1 MGNVFVSIKDI
12 DTSEVKWI
20 DARFSLADADEG
32 KRLYKE
38 SHISS
43 AVHWDL
49 NGDLSDLTK
58 KDGRQPMP
66 SKESLVELFRRSG
79 LNIEDKILVYDNG
92 GSPFATR
99 AWWFLQ
105 YAGFENA
112 FIVVEGFE
120 EMKASGFPVDN
131 EKPQPKKSSI
141 NPEWNESIYA
151 SREFVE
157 KTVAGKTANQLVD
170 ARAANRYRGD
180 VEPLDRVA
188 GHIPGALNFDWEQL
202 KNDGKFQFNE
212 SIKEKLSD
220 LADPKQKVTVYC
232 GSGITASPLYAML
245 SHYGHENIRLYVG
258 SYSDWVS
265 KEDAQVEK
273 G

>member
-1 MGNVFVSIKDI
+1 LSEVFVSIKNI
-12 DTSEVKWI
+12 DTSEIKWI
-20 DARFSLADADEG
+20 DARFFLADANEG

-38 SHISS
+38 SHVSE

-49 NGDLSDLTK
+49 NNDLSDLTR

-66 SKESLVELFRRSG
+66 SKESLIELFRSSG
-79 LNIEDKILVYDNG
+79 LNIEDRILVYDDG

-112 FIVVEGFE
+112 SIVVEGFE
-120 EMKASGFPVDN
+120 EIKESGIPVDN
-131 EKPQPKKSSI
+131 ETPIPKKSSV
-141 NPEWNESIYA
+141 NPIWNESIYA

-157 KTVAGKTANQLVD
+157 DTVAGGTGNLLVD

-188 GHIPGALNFDWEQL
+188 GHIPGAFNFDWEQM
-202 KNDGKFQFNE
+202 KSDGKFQFDE

-220 LADPKQKVTVYC
+220 LTDNQKVTVYC
-232 GSGITASPLYAML
+232 GSGVTASPLYAML
-245 SHYGHENIRLYVG
+245 SHYGHEDIRLYVG

-265 KEDAQVEK
+265 KEDARVEK

>member
-1 MGNVFVSIKDI
+1 MSNVFVSIKDI

-20 DARFSLADADEG
+20 DARFSLADANEG
-32 KRLYKE
+32 KRFYKE
-38 SHISS
+38 SHVSG
-43 AVHWDL
+43 AMHWDL
-49 NGDLSDLTK
+49 NDDLSDLTK
-58 KDGRQPMP
+58 RDGRQPMP

-79 LNIEDKILVYDNG
+79 LNIEDTILVYDDG

-112 FIVVEGFE
+112 SVVVEGFE
-120 EMKASGFPVDN
+120 EIKESSVPVDN
-131 EKPQPKKSSI
+131 ETPIPKKTAV
-141 NPEWNESIYA
+141 NPNWNESIYA

-157 KTVAGKTANQLVD
+157 ETVAGRTSNLLVD
-170 ARAANRYRGD
+170 ARAANRYRGEI
-180 VEPLDRVA
+180 EPLDRVA
-188 GHIPGALNFDWEQL
+188 GHIPGAFNFDWEQL
-202 KNDGKFQFNE
+202 KSDGKFQFDQ

-220 LADPKQKVTVYC
+220 LADSNQKVTVYC
-232 GSGITASPLYAML
+232 GSGVTASPLYAML
-245 SHYGHENIRLYVG
+245 SHYGYENIRLYVG

>member
-1 MGNVFVSIKDI
+1 MSIVFVSIKDI
-12 DTSEVKWI
+12 DTSDVKWI
-20 DARFSLADADEG
+20 DARFSLADSDEG
-32 KRLYKE
+32 KRLYKD
-38 SHISS
+38 SHVSG

-49 NGDLSDLTK
+49 NDDLSDLTK

-66 SKESLVELFRRSG
+66 SKKSLVETFRRSG
-79 LNIEDKILVYDNG
+79 LNIEDRVLVYDDG

-112 FIVVEGFE
+112 SIIIEGF
-120 EMKASGFPVDN
+120 KAIKDSGVPVN
-131 EKPQPKKSSI
+131 NATPLPKKTTVI
-141 NPEWNESIYA
+141 PNWNESIYA

-157 KTVAGKTANQLVD
+157 KIVSGETANVLVD

-202 KNDGKFQFNE
+202 KGDGKFQFDE
-212 SIKEKLSD
+212 SLKAALVD
-220 LADPKQKVTVYC
+220 LVDSNQQITVYC
-232 GSGITASPLYAML
+232 GSGVTASPLYAAL
-245 SHYGHENIRLYVG
+245 SHYGYENIRLYIG

-265 KEDAQVEK
+265 KEDARIEK

>member
-1 MGNVFVSIKDI
+1 MSNVFVSIKDI

-20 DARFSLADADEG
+20 DARFSLADSEEG

-38 SHISS
+38 SHVSG

-49 NGDLSDLTK
+49 NDDLSDLTK
-58 KDGRQPMP
+58 RDGRQPMP
-66 SKESLVELFRRSG
+66 SKDSLVELYRRSG
-79 LNIEDKILVYDNG
+79 LKIDDTILVYDDG

-105 YAGFENA
+105 YAGFLNA
-112 FIVVEGFE
+112 FIVVEGFDAIKE
-120 EMKASGFPVDN
+120 SGVPVDK
-131 EKPQPKKSSI
+131 EITQPMKSSV
-141 NPEWNESIYA
+141 NPDWNDSIYA

-157 KTVAGKTANQLVD
+157 KTVAGETENLLVD

-202 KNDGKFQFNE
+202 KNDGKFQFDDRV
-212 SIKEKLSD
+212 KEMLSE
-220 LADPKQKVTVYC
+220 LADSDQRVTVYC
-232 GSGITASPLYAML
+232 GSGVTASPLYAML
-245 SHYGHENIRLYVG
+245 SHYGYENIRLYVG

-265 KEDAQVEK
+265 REDAQIEK